1 METVHSVSNKA
12 KALIGGLG
20 LVVVFLAGA
29 IAWSLVDGGGST
41 KVPTG
46 AIAAEK
52 TRRQE
57 AQEKAELRAALR
69 KQEQIAKDREAA
81 AAKHHVKTAGITGGG
96 ENPAEGTR
104 APTSSG
110 HQPSGASS
118 SSFAALEGEISGA
131 IGVAYAPLGSTE
143 SQTLGTLQSGHAWSS
158 FKVPISVTVM
168 NEQGGSLTSGQ
179 ESLAASAITASDNA
193 AAAALF
199 SELESMTGGKAS
211 GAVEQTLSDAGAPT
225 VVATA
230 PPPPGAVS
238 SWGQTD
244 WPLAS
249 STRFYNALACGAYG
263 AASATLVG
271 DMENVIS
278 EQQWGLGQAS
288 FPSGTSVAFKAG
300 WGPDG
305 SESGPYLV
313 RQAGIIRSPKGGA
326 VVTIAAQDSSG
337 SFEAGVSDLDRVA
350 EWVAENVPLDG
361 SC

>member
-1 METVHSVSNKA
+1 
-12 KALIGGLG
+12 LIAVLTA
-20 LVVVFLAGA
+20 VVVLLVGA
-29 IAWSLVDGGGST
+29 VAWSLADGGGTT
-41 KVPTG
+41 KVPHGT
-46 AIAAEK
+46 IAAEK
-52 TRRQE
+52 TRTQKAQE
-57 AQEKAELRAALR
+57 AARQ
-69 KQEQIAKDREAA
+69 
-81 AAKHHVKTAGITGGG
+81 AAKLRRLERKVKRRKAAEAEHHVKTPGVTGGG
-96 ENPAEGTR
+96 ETPEGTQ
-104 APTSSG
+104 APASSG
-110 HQPSGASS
+110 HQSSGASS
-118 SSFAALEGEISGA
+118 SSFAALEAEISGA

-143 SQTLGTLQSGHAWSS
+143 SRTLGALQSGHAWSS

-168 NEQGGSLTSGQ
+168 NEQGGRLTSGQ

-199 SELESMTGGKAS
+199 SELESMTGGNAS

-225 VVATA
+225 VVSTA

-244 WPLAS
+244 WPLES
-249 STRFYNALACGAYG
+249 STRFYNALACGAYSG
-263 AASATLVG
+263 ASATLIG
-271 DMENVIS
+271 DMENIIS

-300 WGPDG
+300 WGPDA

-313 RQAGIIRSPKGGA
+313 RQAGILRSAQGGA

-337 SFEAGVSDLDRVA
+337 SFEAGVADLDRVA
-350 EWVAENVPLDG
+350 DWVAENVPLDG

>member
-1 METVHSVSNKA
+1 MNRWSKPLVAVLA
-12 KALIGGLG
+12 VVIVLLIGA
-20 LVVVFLAGA
+20 V
-29 IAWSLVDGGGST
+29 AWSLADGGGTT
-41 KVPTG
+41 KTPHGT
-46 AIAAEK
+46 IAAEQQAQK
-52 TRRQE
+52 AQE
-57 AQEKAELRAALR
+57 AARQAAKLRRLER
-69 KQEQIAKDREAA
+69 IAKRQKAT
-81 AAKHHVKTAGITGGG
+81 AAKRQVKVTGITGDATQ
-96 ENPAEGTR
+96 AET
-104 APTSSG
+104 PPSPSSG
-110 HQPSGASS
+110 HHASGASS

-158 FKVPISVTVM
+158 FKVPIATTVM
-168 NEQGGSLTSGQ
+168 NENGGSLTSGQ
-179 ESLAASAITASDNA
+179 ESLAASAITASDNT

-199 SELESMTGGKAS
+199 SELESMTGGNAS
-211 GAVEQTLSDAGAPT
+211 GAVEQTLADAGAPT

-244 WPLAS
+244 WPLES

-263 AASATLVG
+263 GASATLIG

-288 FPSGTSVAFKAG
+288 FAAGTTVAIKAG

-313 RQAGIIRSPKGGA
+313 RQAGILRSPQGGA

-337 SFEAGVSDLDRVA
+337 SFDAGVSDLDRVA
-350 EWVAENVPLDG
+350 DWVAENVPLDG

>member
-1 METVHSVSNKA
+1 LIGVLA
-12 KALIGGLG
+12 ALIVL
-20 LVVVFLAGA
+20 LVGVV
-29 IAWSLVDGGGST
+29 AWSLADGGGTT
-41 KVPTG
+41 KVPYGT
-46 AIAAEK
+46 IAAEK
-52 TRRQE
+52 TRTQKAQE
-57 AQEKAELRAALR
+57 AAREAAKLR
-69 KQEQIAKDREAA
+69 KLERKVKRRKAA
-81 AAKHHVKTAGITGGG
+81 AAKHRVKSITGGG
-96 ENPAEGTR
+96 ETPEGT
-104 APTSSG
+104 TSATSPDS
-110 HQPSGASS
+110 QSSGASS

-143 SQTLGTLQSGHAWSS
+143 SQTLGALQSGHAWSS

-179 ESLAASAITASDNA
+179 ESLAASAITASDNT

-199 SELESMTGGKAS
+199 TELESMTGGNAS
-211 GAVEQTLSDAGAPT
+211 GAVEQTLADAGAPT

-244 WPLAS
+244 WPLES

-263 AASATLVG
+263 GASATLIG

-288 FPSGTSVAFKAG
+288 FPSGTSVAIKAG

-313 RQAGIIRSPKGGA
+313 RQAGILRSAQGGA

-337 SFEAGVSDLDRVA
+337 SFEAGVADLDRVA
-350 EWVAENVPLDG
+350 DWVAENVPLDG

>member
-1 METVHSVSNKA
+1 MTRWA
-12 KALIGGLG
+12 KPLIAALAVVIVL
-20 LVVVFLAGA
+20 LVGA
-29 IAWSLVDGGGST
+29 VAWSLADGGGTT
-41 KVPTG
+41 KVPSGT
-46 AIAAEK
+46 IAAESAK
-52 TRRQE
+52 RKKARHQRQLQE
-57 AQEKAELRAALR
+57 AIREQQKERSKREL
-69 KQEQIAKDREAA
+69 AA
-81 AAKHHVKTAGITGGG
+81 ANERVKTPGVTGGG
-96 ENPAEGTR
+96 ETPEGTQEPTPAEHK
-104 APTSSG
+104 S
-110 HQPSGASS
+110 SGASS

-131 IGVAYAPLGSTE
+131 IGVAFAPLGSTE
-143 SQTLGTLQSGHAWSS
+143 SQTLGALQSGHAWSS

-168 NEQGGSLTSGQ
+168 NEQGGRLTSGQ
-179 ESLAASAITASDNA
+179 ESLAASAITASDNV

-199 SELESMTGGKAS
+199 SELETMTGGNAS
-211 GAVEQTLSDAGAPT
+211 GSVEQTLSDAGAPT

-263 AASATLVG
+263 GATATIIG
-271 DMENVIS
+271 DMENVIA

-288 FPSGTSVAFKAG
+288 FPAGTSVAFKAG

-313 RQAGIIRSPKGGA
+313 RQAGIIRSSQGGA

-350 EWVAENVPLDG
+350 DWVAENVPLDG